1 MNFISFRE
9 EFAVI
14 RRELLISC
22 EKIKALD
29 FSYSNVLSAVL
40 SVGLAILIC
49 HLLRMEYSTWAA
61 FSAYVIMRPVFKQTW
76 HRGLLRIAGTLL
88 GALCAIG
95 FLLLCRTELSLAL
108 LCAAILLVNTATAY
122 YTNVASDEY
131 NYAILFFG
139 LTFTLIVSYAYVYPD
154 TDIFH
159 IGMMRTGDVMIG
171 SLSTIAVGMLIQRIW
186 PDPAPTATNTKPHA
200 ESTTSAPKNTA
211 VITSVSAPTKAVSWP
226 FCHLHF
232 LFALLAG
239 VTITLMPLSTLVHHN
254 SLFIQAAVSIL
265 AVSNQPRSVQA
276 DDLPISTARKLI
288 YRATGCFLGGVAG
301 IICNLIS
308 VVADSYVLLVFLT
321 LLGTA
326 FGRIIQDSSKTASYV
341 GTQFTVGLLMV
352 CVHDT
357 TQLVNDSYGV
367 YRFAGVF
374 MGFLIFVPALFI
386 LASLFYR
393 YGSKPQPPTEA

>member
-1 MNFISFRE
+1 MNFISFRT
-9 EFAVI
+9 EFSVI
-14 RRELLISC
+14 RHELLDSLG
-22 EKIKALD
+22 KIKTGD
-29 FSYSNVLSAVL
+29 FSYSNVLSAVC
-40 SVGLAILIC
+40 SVGLAILVC
-49 HLLRMEYSTWAA
+49 HLLHMEYSTWAA
-61 FSAYVIMRPVFKQTW
+61 FSAYVIMRPVFHQTW
-76 HRGLLRIAGTLL
+76 HRGLLRIVGTLL
-88 GALCAIG
+88 GATCAIL
-95 FLLLCRTELSLAL
+95 FLWLCGSELSLLL

-139 LTFTLIVSYAYVYPD
+139 LTFTLIISYAYVYPD

-171 SLSTIAVGMLIQRIW
+171 SLSTIAVGMLIQRFW
-186 PDPAPTATNTKPHA
+186 PPLSASSTAAKTASESHTPLPARPNTTAQPNKLNA
-200 ESTTSAPKNTA
+200 SALA
-211 VITSVSAPTKAVSWP
+211 WP
-226 FCHLHF
+226 FSHLHF

-239 VTITLMPLSTLVHHN
+239 ITITLMPLSTLVHHN

-265 AVSNQPRSVQA
+265 AVSNQPRSIQA

-288 YRATGCFLGGVAG
+288 YRATGCFLGGIAG
-301 IICNLIS
+301 ILCNLLS
-308 VVADSYVLLVFLT
+308 VAADSYALLLLLT

-357 TQLVNDSYGV
+357 TQLVNDSYGI
-367 YRFAGVF
+367 YRFAGVL
-374 MGFLIFVPALFI
+374 MGFVIFVPALFI
-386 LASLFYR
+386 FANLFYR
-393 YGSKPQPPTEA
+393 YGHHSDHPT